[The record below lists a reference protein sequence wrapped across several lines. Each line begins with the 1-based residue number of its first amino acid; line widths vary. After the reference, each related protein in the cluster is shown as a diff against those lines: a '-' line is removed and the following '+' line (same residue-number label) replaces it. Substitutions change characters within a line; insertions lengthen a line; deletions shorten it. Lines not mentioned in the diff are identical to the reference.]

1 MAVAAMSDA
10 PWFGIALII
19 GAALGA
25 SGVDGG
31 GNVPFLRAVR
41 PLERAEMT
49 TVYMTYRNASQLG
62 PPGVYAL
69 LLRMFELPAVFVAGG
84 AMTLAMALLSRY
96 IPRRM

>member
-1 MAVAAMSDA
+1 
-10 PWFGIALII
+10 
-19 GAALGA
+19 
-25 SGVDGG
+25 VDGG

-62 PPGVYAL
+62 PPGIYAFL
-69 LLRMFELPAVFVAGG
+69 LLTFELPAVFVAGG
-84 AMTLAMALLSRY
+84 ALTVAMALLARY